1 MTEDAAAIK
10 VEFAAWDTLKKNL
23 MPTLVIDS
31 KCLLA
36 EPVTESTDDS
46 DISERWH
53 HDFYMQEDQL
63 LQGSVGSSCVTKYL
77 FIVSSM
83 CHRNIHLDVVSD
95 DMLRTV
101 MLHLL
106 EEEDD
111 LNEQSLPGRFID
123 LFVSVECYL
132 LDSTLSYCFLPS
144 VNPISCLQPSIT
156 DELNHYVSGVIGMN
170 RFRELL
176 KTLTNCNNSV

>member
-10 VEFAAWDTLKKNL
+10 VEFAAWDTLKMNL
-23 MPTLVIDS
+23 MPPLVIDS

-46 DISERWH
+46 DVSKKWH
-53 HDFYMQEDQL
+53 QDFYMQEDQL
-63 LQGSVGSSCVTKYL
+63 LQGSVGSSYVTKCL
-77 FIVSSM
+77 CIVSSM
-83 CHRNIHLDVVSD
+83 CHRNSHLDVISD

-111 LNEQSLPGRFID
+111 WNKQSLPGRFID
-123 LFVSVECYL
+123 LFISLECYL
-132 LDSTLSYCFLPS
+132 LDSDLSQCFLPS
-144 VNPISCLQPSIT
+144 VNPISCLQSSIT

-176 KTLTNCNNSV
+176 KNID